1 METFGRIFSMYFV
14 SIMKMTLVPVDDLLL
29 VMAGTFISLGISATD
44 ILYRKGFDYG
54 TSWTTNPKNHRR
66 TINWFIF

>member
-54 TSWTTNPKNHRR
+54 TS
-66 TINWFIF
+66 